1 MRRFVVGR
9 AQSNGS
15 KFVAIE
21 RGVAVVEQPTD
32 PELLRQ
38 LDDAR
43 TSGGTVEAVLRL
55 ERQPGE
61 RPVPSVVRDQAER
74 AIRRATEACGETP
87 ADVHVMEN
95 MATAYVAGTER
106 FLRELMAQP
115 EVASAVAN
123 ENREV

>member
-1 MRRFVVGR
+1 M
-9 AQSNGS
+9 
-15 KFVAIE
+15 
-21 RGVAVVEQPTD
+21 VEQPTD

-61 RPVPSVVRDQAER
+61 RPVPSVVRDQADR

-87 ADVHVMEN
+87 ADVHVMAISHAEFGPWGLRWEWILFDE
-95 MATAYVAGTER
+95 TAIWKQILLARPDHSYQGQT
-106 FLRELMAQP
+106 Q
-115 EVASAVAN
+115 
-123 ENREV
+123 

>member
-1 MRRFVVGR
+1 V
-9 AQSNGS
+9 S
-15 KFVAIE
+15 IE

-43 TSGGTVEAVLRL
+43 GSGATVEAVLRL
-55 ERQPGE
+55 ERRPGE
-61 RPVPSVVRDQAER
+61 RPVPSAVHDQADR
-74 AIRRATEACGETP
+74 AIRRAAEASGETP
-87 ADVHVMEN
+87 ADVHVMAN
-95 MATAYVAGTER
+95 MATAYVAGTEK

-123 ENREV
+123 EGRAEV

>member
-1 MRRFVVGR
+1 MG
-9 AQSNGS
+9 
-15 KFVAIE
+15 
-21 RGVAVVEQPTD
+21 EQPTD
-32 PELLRQ
+32 PELVRQ

-43 TSGGTVEAVLRL
+43 ISGATVEAVLRL
-55 ERQPGE
+55 QRQPGE
-61 RPVPSVVRDQAER
+61 RAVADVVRDQADR

-87 ADVHVMEN
+87 ADVHVMGN

-123 ENREV
+123 ESPAGTARDVPS

>member
-1 MRRFVVGR
+1 MVR
-9 AQSNGS
+9 ALSTKS
-15 KFVAIE
+15 KFVTIE
-21 RGVAVVEQPTD
+21 RGVAMVEQPTD
-32 PELLRQ
+32 PELMRQ

-61 RPVPSVVRDQAER
+61 RPVPSMVREQADR

-95 MATAYVAGTER
+95 MATAYVAGTET

-123 ENREV
+123 ESRA